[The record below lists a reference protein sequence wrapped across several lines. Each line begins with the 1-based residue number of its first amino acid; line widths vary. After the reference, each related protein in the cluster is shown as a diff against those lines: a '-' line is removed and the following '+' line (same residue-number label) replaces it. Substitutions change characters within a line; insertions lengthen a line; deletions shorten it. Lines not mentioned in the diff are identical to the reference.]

1 MIKIGPA
8 LFEATEQLEKEKGI
22 TKDVVLDSLCD
33 AMVTAYKKH
42 VRTKESS
49 NLEAEIDEETCEIGI
64 FRTKQIVEVVE
75 DPNLQISLE

>member
-1 MIKIGPA
+1 MSKIGPHII
-8 LFEATEQLEKEKGI
+8 EATEQLQKEKGI
-22 TKDVVLDSLCD
+22 SKEIVLDSLCD

-64 FRTKQIVEVVE
+64 FRTKQLLKKLKIRIG
-75 DPNLQISLE
+75 NFS